1 MDDLYDD
8 RWDDWT
14 LRGLRVRRF
23 WRLRARVRRWIARYH
38 R

>member
-8 RWDDWT
+8 WT
-14 LRGLRVRRF
+14 LRPLRAYRF
-23 WRLRARVRRWIARYH
+23 WRLRAAVRRWAARYH